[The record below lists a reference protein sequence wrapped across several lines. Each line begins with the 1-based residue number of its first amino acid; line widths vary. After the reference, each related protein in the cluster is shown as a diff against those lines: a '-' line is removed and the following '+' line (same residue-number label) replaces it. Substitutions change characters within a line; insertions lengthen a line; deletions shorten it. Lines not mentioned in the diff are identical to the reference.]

1 MKKYILKFKGLFS
14 ITCFFQLVI
23 SAIGVGCAFVLQYMV
38 DLATGGDMNKFIKG
52 IFFFVAYCALS
63 FIIDLLLVIFKTVYT
78 KKTMIYIKQDIFS
91 KLMKKDMKS
100 FNEENSAKYLS
111 ILSNDITII
120 ENDGIETIFSLIHN
134 AFAFILALISV
145 IYINIYI
152 TLAVFVLG
160 TLAFVVPQLFSKQI
174 GKRRLEYSTS
184 LDHFTGKTKDILTG
198 FELIKNFNIFD
209 KISCIFSQ
217 DNENVEMKKQNF
229 KMYSRVIECLSEFI
243 GLLLYTAPVAI
254 GGYFVLKGE
263 ITVGMMIALLQLV
276 GRIIVPIGSSAQII
290 NKLKSLKPIIEKID
304 NLTQEDTKKESKY
317 SLESFEKSIEI
328 KNLNFSYDGKKQA
341 LKDINQTF
349 EKGKKYALV
358 GGSGSGKSTIL
369 RLLLRYYEDFNGSI
383 LIDEKEHRDIDIDHI
398 YKNISVIQQNVFMF
412 DGTIKDNIGL
422 YGDYTDDEILKA
434 GKMAGLSKLLDTLT
448 NGIYDDVGEN
458 GSKLSGGEKQRVAIA
473 RALIKKTSIM
483 LLDEST
489 SALDNETAYSI
500 EKSIL
505 SLENVTSIVITHKL
519 IEDVLRDYDEII
531 VMRDG
536 AIVERGDFQF
546 LIDEKG
552 YFYSLYNVGQGNENI
567 VNTVENEI
575 SQSTTFVVENE
586 TALSQ

>member
-38 DLATGGDMNKFIKG
+38 DLATGGDMNKFTKG

-78 KKTMIYIKQDIFS
+78 KKTMVYIKQDIFS

-111 ILSNDITII
+111 ILSNDITMI
-120 ENDGIETIFSLIHN
+120 ENDGIETMFSLIHN

-145 IYINIYI
+145 IYINLYI
-152 TLAVFVLG
+152 TLAVFILG
-160 TLAFVVPQLFSKQI
+160 TAAFIVPQLFSKQI
-174 GKRRLEYSTS
+174 GKRRLEYSSS
-184 LDHFTGKTKDILTG
+184 LDRFTGKTKDILTG

-209 KISCIFSQ
+209 KISSIFSQ
-217 DNENVEMKKQNF
+217 DNENVEIKKQSF

-243 GLLLYTAPVAI
+243 GLLLYTAPVAV

-304 NLTQEDTKKESKY
+304 NLTQEDIKEESKY
-317 SLESFEKSIEI
+317 SLESFENSIEI

-383 LIDEKEHRDIDIDHI
+383 LIDDKEHRDIDIDHI

-505 SLENVTSIVITHKL
+505 FLENVTSIVITHKL

-536 AIVERGDFQF
+536 AIVERGDFQS

-552 YFYSLYNVGQGNENI
+552 YFYSLYNVGQVNKDTNTLDNE
-567 VNTVENEI
+567 T
-575 SQSTTFVVENE
+575 SQSTSFVLGNE
-586 TALSQ
+586 QALSQ

>member
-1 MKKYILKFKGLFS
+1 
-14 ITCFFQLVI
+14 
-23 SAIGVGCAFVLQYMV
+23 
-38 DLATGGDMNKFIKG
+38 
-52 IFFFVAYCALS
+52 
-63 FIIDLLLVIFKTVYT
+63 
-78 KKTMIYIKQDIFS
+78 
-91 KLMKKDMKS
+91 
-100 FNEENSAKYLS
+100 
-111 ILSNDITII
+111 
-120 ENDGIETIFSLIHN
+120 
-134 AFAFILALISV
+134 
-145 IYINIYI
+145 
-152 TLAVFVLG
+152 
-160 TLAFVVPQLFSKQI
+160 
-174 GKRRLEYSTS
+174 
-184 LDHFTGKTKDILTG
+184 
-198 FELIKNFNIFD
+198 
-209 KISCIFSQ
+209 
-217 DNENVEMKKQNF
+217 
-229 KMYSRVIECLSEFI
+229 
-243 GLLLYTAPVAI
+243 
-254 GGYFVLKGE
+254 
-263 ITVGMMIALLQLV
+263 MMIALLQLV

-304 NLTQEDTKKESKY
+304 NLTQEDIKEESKY
-317 SLESFEKSIEI
+317 SLEYFENSIEI

-369 RLLLRYYEDFNGSI
+369 RLLLRYYEDFKGSI
-383 LIDEKEHRDIDIDHI
+383 LIDDKEHRDIDIDHI

-434 GKMAGLSKLLDTLT
+434 GKMAGLSKLLETLT
-448 NGIYDDVGEN
+448 DGIYDDVGEN
-458 GSKLSGGEKQRVAIA
+458 GSKLSSGEKQRVAIA

-519 IEDVLRDYDEII
+519 IEDVLKDYDEII

-536 AIVERGDFQF
+536 AIVERGDFQS

-552 YFYSLYNVGQGNENI
+552 YFYSLYNVGQANKDTNILGNE
-567 VNTVENEI
+567 T
-575 SQSTTFVVENE
+575 SQSTSFVLGNE
-586 TALSQ
+586 QALSQ